1 MRTSWIKSE
10 LSAVSAKDM
19 SNKLLVVIGGP
30 TGIGKTP
37 LTIKLAQHY
46 HTEIINADSRQVYEE
61 LNIGVSKPTQEE
73 LAQVPHYLIG
83 HRSIH
88 HPYSA
93 GQFANDALDIL
104 HKLFIAHDIVFL
116 SGGTGLYIK
125 AVTEGFDS
133 IPSIPEEI
141 TDHWTNVWK
150 KEGISVL
157 QSVLQQS
164 DPEYFQIV
172 DQSNPMRL
180 IRAISVTTHTGKSFS
195 SFRTGKASTLPFDIL
210 NIVLTLP
217 REELYAR
224 IDQRVLEMIEN
235 GWLEEAISLYPHREL
250 KALQTVGYKELFEVI
265 EGKIS
270 LKAAIPLIQQ
280 ATRRYAK
287 RQMTW
292 WRNQGTWKMF
302 NPEDSNSIIQQI
314 DNYKSMHSP
323 TMPQ

>member
-10 LSAVSAKDM
+10 LSAVSVKDM

-88 HPYSA
+88 QPYSA

-133 IPSIPEEI
+133 IPSIPEVI
-141 TDHWTNVWK
+141 TDHWTNVW
-150 KEGISVL
+150 
-157 QSVLQQS
+157 
-164 DPEYFQIV
+164 
-172 DQSNPMRL
+172 
-180 IRAISVTTHTGKSFS
+180 
-195 SFRTGKASTLPFDIL
+195 
-210 NIVLTLP
+210 
-217 REELYAR
+217 
-224 IDQRVLEMIEN
+224 
-235 GWLEEAISLYPHREL
+235 
-250 KALQTVGYKELFEVI
+250 
-265 EGKIS
+265 
-270 LKAAIPLIQQ
+270 
-280 ATRRYAK
+280 
-287 RQMTW
+287 
-292 WRNQGTWKMF
+292 
-302 NPEDSNSIIQQI
+302 
-314 DNYKSMHSP
+314 
-323 TMPQ
+323 